1 MSLATIHKGLYMTTG
16 VADVQANELLEDI
29 VRQIMNIAAR
39 PDRPIDLTTDL
50 VPLRLTPDQAV
61 PLALLVSE
69 AVTNAIKYGSGEMGR
84 RGKLRV
90 SLRLIEPDQ
99 AEVQVVNAICPRTV
113 NAVEPGSEG
122 TGLGSQ
128 LLESFAMQLGGSLD
142 RQSDDR
148 EYRVSVRFTV
158 NPLVKAEERRA
169 TDPASEGR
177 AAISGQP
184 AAAQ

>member
-1 MSLATIHKGLYMTTG
+1 
-16 VADVQANELLEDI
+16 
-29 VRQIMNIAAR
+29 MNIAAR

-69 AVTNAIKYGSGEMGR
+69 AVTNAIKYGSGELGGR
-84 RGKLRV
+84 GQLRV
-90 SLRLIEPDQ
+90 ALRRIEPDQ
-99 AEVQVVNAICPRTV
+99 AELQVVNTICPRTV
-113 NAVEPGSEG
+113 HAVEPGSEG

-128 LLESFAMQLGGSLD
+128 LVESFAMQLGGSLD

-148 EYRVSVRFTV
+148 EYRLSVRFTV

-169 TDPASEGR
+169 SDQGREGR
-177 AAISGQP
+177 DQFSGTP